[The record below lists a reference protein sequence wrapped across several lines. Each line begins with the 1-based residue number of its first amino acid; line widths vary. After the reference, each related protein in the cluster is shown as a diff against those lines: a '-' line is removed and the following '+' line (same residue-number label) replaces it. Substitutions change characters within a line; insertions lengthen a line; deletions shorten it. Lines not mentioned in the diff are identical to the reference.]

1 MSTASVRQESV
12 QGPVEPPL
20 VDGGVVPQDMRR
32 VGYTLALAV
41 WTLPLLIPSGPG
53 NTALPDV
60 TIGAAVVMTVLLLS
74 RAGAKVSL
82 PYFAGVGTLM
92 LAGAIAAVH
101 HEVARSGLPIVQ
113 DLALLLWAAAI
124 ANAVQ
129 RPWLLRVFLRAWC
142 WSAIAGAAAMLLGV
156 VAGVNALAGINPK
169 NGGRAALTMID
180 PNMAGN
186 YFMCALMVLLA
197 TSAIRPCWI
206 RFLGAIVIIVA
217 IGLTGSNGAFFGV
230 GIALVV
236 GGTVQ
241 MLKARGPVFAIA
253 VVGLAVALGGA
264 AGQQIDFAAI
274 QQQAAD
280 SIQPLH
286 DSLGRSDTSGQ
297 ERRVLFSEGM
307 RLFRAGD
314 LLGIGPGRTKE
325 TLANQGASYVKEA
338 HDDYVATLVERGV
351 LGGVGLIILISAAAV
366 RLARVTFRCLPAEV
380 AALVPRPEYLLG
392 LGFALLAA
400 GFFYDTLHFRQL
412 WAFLGLVAGLDMM
425 VRRPWPR

>member
-1 MSTASVRQESV
+1 MSTQSVRQESRR
-12 QGPVEPPL
+12 PVEASY
-20 VDGGVVPQDMRR
+20 VGSAVVLRHVRR
-32 VGYTLALAV
+32 VGFVLALAV
-41 WTLPLLIPSGPG
+41 WTVPILTPSGPM
-53 NTALPDV
+53 NMALPDV
-60 TIGAAVVMTVLLLS
+60 TIGVAVVMTVLLL
-74 RAGAKVSL
+74 RRTGAKVSL
-82 PYFAGVGTLM
+82 PYSVGMGIFM
-92 LAGAIAAVH
+92 LAGAIAAFH
-101 HEVARSGLPIVQ
+101 HEVVSAALPLMP
-113 DLALLLWAAAI
+113 DLLMLLWAAAI

-129 RPWLLRVFLRAWC
+129 WTWLLRVFLQAWC
-142 WSAIAGAAAMLLGV
+142 WSAIAGAAAMLIGV

-197 TSAIRPCWI
+197 TSAIRSGWI
-206 RFLGAIVIIVA
+206 RFFGAILIILA
-217 IGLTGSNGAFFGV
+217 IGLTGSNGALVGV

-236 GGTVQ
+236 GGTVHVY
-241 MLKARGPVFAIA
+241 KARGPVFA
-253 VVGLAVALGGA
+253 LAVAGLGLA
-264 AGQQIDFAAI
+264 LAGVAGPHIDVAAI

-286 DSLGRSDTSGQ
+286 DSLGRSDASGS
-297 ERRVLFSEGM
+297 ERKVLVSEGV

-314 LLGIGPGRTKE
+314 LLGIGPGRTKQ

-351 LGGVGLIILISAAAV
+351 LGGVGLIILISAAGV
-366 RLARVTFRCLPAEV
+366 RLTRVTFRRLPAEV

-392 LGFALLAA
+392 LGFALLTA
-400 GFFYDTLHFRQL
+400 GFFYEILHFRQL